1 MDKISMLV
9 PDFILNV
16 GYDQKVYEAGENKL
30 ENECNMF
37 TILET
42 LMKIKASLIV
52 LVGNNNQKQIKI

>member
-9 PDFILNV
+9 PNFILNV

>member
-1 MDKISMLV
+1 MLV